1 MTESVSTM
9 HIPPIPEP
17 AQPLDARA
25 QRLWFIEE
33 LIWWGI
39 VVPVII
45 AAAVGVT
52 IWRDFSWLWATL
64 IGIGIVAIASAS
76 VWLTPRL
83 RYRQWRYE
91 IRESEVDLRHGLF
104 THTRQLVPM
113 ARIQHVDTRRGVL
126 QRRFGLASVV
136 FYTAAGAIE
145 IPALAVEVANDVR
158 DRIARLANV
167 HDDL

>member
-1 MTESVSTM
+1 MTEAVSTM
-9 HIPPIPEP
+9 HISPIPEP
-17 AQPLDARA
+17 SQPLDARA
-25 QRLWFIEE
+25 KRLWLIEE

-39 VVPVII
+39 TVPIVIGV
-45 AAAVGVT
+45 AVGIT
-52 IWRDFSWLWATL
+52 IWQDFSWLWATL
-64 IGIGIVAIASAS
+64 IGIGIVAIGTTSTVLA
-76 VWLTPRL
+76 PRL
-83 RYRQWRYE
+83 RYRQWRYD
-91 IRESEVDLRHGLF
+91 IREGEVDLRHGLF

-113 ARIQHVDTRRGVL
+113 ARIQHVDTRRGLL

-145 IPALAVEVANDVR
+145 IPALAVEVASDVR